1 MLISY
6 TILIRSAGAEF
17 PPEYSDRNLIVKT
30 HCVKQRWLSGNCRAS
45 LVVCQLQDMTRM
57 ANPFITATASA
68 TWHIVAVLLYVL
80 RLLYLSLIL
89 IQQSQLIISHFPLTL
104 DLSPQNP
111 RFTCRPVRMG
121 FVVDRVT
128 LGHVF
133 LWVFWFFLINIILL
147 MLHTHSFIWHWHYVI
162 LATVSVLKWSALVR
176 CTKWGLK
183 IHQNLELH
191 EKLHH
196 IQNLQCCS

>member
-6 TILIRSAGAEF
+6 TILMIRSAGA
-17 PPEYSDRNLIVKT
+17 EYSDRNLIVKT
-30 HCVKQRWLSGNCRAS
+30 HRVKQRWLSGNCRAS
-45 LVVCQLQDMTRM
+45 LVVCQLQDTTGM

-80 RLLYLSLIL
+80 LLLYLSLIL
-89 IQQSQLIISHFPLTL
+89 HESQLIISHFPLTL
-104 DLSPQNP
+104 NLSPQTP

-121 FVVDRVT
+121 FVVDRVA

-147 MLHTHSFIWHWHYVI
+147 MLHTHSFIWHWYYVI